1 MIVYKLFILAENQY
15 IKEIKKEG
23 NMKKILKEY
32 GIITIGL
39 ILVLISFEF
48 FFFPN
53 KIASGGVS
61 GLALV
66 INNILG
72 FDTGV
77 VMILCNAILFIL
89 AFALIGGN
97 FGIKSMYAA
106 FGLSFALS
114 IIEKNYI
121 VPALTTNLM
130 LASIFGSVLLALGSA
145 IMLTQ
150 DATTGGTSITAK
162 ILNKYAH
169 IDFGKG
175 LLISDSIVIMLAMY
189 TFGTELALFGLLSIY
204 LTGNLIDKFIDGLN
218 MSKQVMI
225 FTEQEKL
232 VSDYIINNID
242 RGCTVFYGKGGYTG
256 NNSCMILT
264 ILNRSQF
271 IKLKKFIKDN
281 ASDAFITV
289 NETSEVLGKGFKSL
303 SE

>member
-1 MIVYKLFILAENQY
+1 M
-15 IKEIKKEG
+15 
-23 NMKKILKEY
+23 KILKEY
-32 GIITIGL
+32 GIITLGL

-66 INNILG
+66 INNIIG
-72 FDTGV
+72 IDTGI
-77 VMILCNAILFIL
+77 VMIIANVILFVL
-89 AFALIGGN
+89 AFVFIGGN

-114 IIEKNYI
+114 IIEKKYTP
-121 VPALTTNLM
+121 VAVTSNLM
-130 LASIFGSVLLALGSA
+130 LASIFGSVLLALGTA

-162 ILNKYAH
+162 ILSKYAH
-169 IDFGKG
+169 IDFGKA

-218 MSKQVMI
+218 LSKQVMV
-225 FTEQEKL
+225 FTNQEQL
-232 VSDYIINNID
+232 VSDYIIKDID

-256 NNSCMILT
+256 KDNCVILT
-264 ILNRSQF
+264 ILTRSQF

-281 ASDAFITV
+281 DQNAFITV

-303 SE
+303 NE

>member
-1 MIVYKLFILAENQY
+1 M
-15 IKEIKKEG
+15 
-23 NMKKILKEY
+23 KILKEY
-32 GIITIGL
+32 GIITVGL

-66 INNILG
+66 INNIIG
-72 FDTGV
+72 IDTGI
-77 VMILCNAILFIL
+77 VMIIANVILFVL
-89 AFALIGGN
+89 AFVFIGGN

-114 IIEKNYI
+114 IIEKKYTP
-121 VPALTTNLM
+121 VAVTSNLM
-130 LASIFGSVLLALGSA
+130 LASIFGSVLLALGTA

-162 ILNKYAH
+162 ILSKYAH
-169 IDFGKG
+169 IDFGKA

-218 MSKQVMI
+218 LSKQVMV
-225 FTEQEKL
+225 FTNQEQL
-232 VSDYIINNID
+232 VSDYIIKDID

-256 NNSCMILT
+256 KDNCVILT
-264 ILNRSQF
+264 ILNRNQF
-271 IKLKKFIKDN
+271 IKLKKFIKENDEN
-281 ASDAFITV
+281 AFITV

-303 SE
+303 NE

>member
-1 MIVYKLFILAENQY
+1 
-15 IKEIKKEG
+15 
-23 NMKKILKEY
+23 MKKILKEY

-72 FDTGV
+72 FDTGI
-77 VMILCNAILFIL
+77 VMIVCNAILFIL
-89 AFALIGGN
+89 AFVLIGGN

-114 IIEKNYI
+114 IIEKNYTI
-121 VPALTTNLM
+121 SAVTNNLM

-232 VSDYIINNID
+232 ISDYIINDID

-256 NNSCMILT
+256 KHSCMILT

-271 IKLKKFIKDN
+271 IKLKKFIKDKD
-281 ASDAFITV
+281 SEAFITV

>member
-1 MIVYKLFILAENQY
+1 
-15 IKEIKKEG
+15 
-23 NMKKILKEY
+23 MKKILKEY
-32 GIITIGL
+32 GIITVGL

-77 VMILCNAILFIL
+77 VMIVCNAILFIL
-89 AFALIGGN
+89 AFVLIGGN
-97 FGIKSMYAA
+97 FGIKSLYAA

-114 IIEKNYI
+114 IIEKNYT
-121 VPALTTNLM
+121 VPALTNNLM

-204 LTGNLIDKFIDGLN
+204 LTGNLIDKFIDGFN

-232 VSDYIINNID
+232 VSNYIINNID

-281 ASDAFITV
+281 DADAFITV

-303 SE
+303 GE

>member
-1 MIVYKLFILAENQY
+1 M
-15 IKEIKKEG
+15 
-23 NMKKILKEY
+23 KILKEY
-32 GIITIGL
+32 AIITIGV

-66 INNILG
+66 INNIMG
-72 FDTGV
+72 IDTGI
-77 VMILCNAILFIL
+77 VMIIANVILFVL
-89 AFALIGGN
+89 AFVFIGGN

-114 IIEKNYI
+114 IIEKKYTP
-121 VPALTTNLM
+121 VAVTSNLM
-130 LASIFGSVLLALGSA
+130 LASIFGSVLLALGTA

-162 ILNKYAH
+162 ILSKYAH
-169 IDFGKG
+169 IDFGKA

-218 MSKQVMI
+218 LSKQVMV
-225 FTEQEKL
+225 FTNQEQL
-232 VSDYIINNID
+232 VSDYIIKDID

-256 NNSCMILT
+256 KDNCVILT
-264 ILNRSQF
+264 ILTRSQF

-281 ASDAFITV
+281 DQNAFITV

-303 SE
+303 NE

>member
-1 MIVYKLFILAENQY
+1 
-15 IKEIKKEG
+15 
-23 NMKKILKEY
+23 MKKILKEY

-39 ILVLISFEF
+39 LLVLISFEF

-72 FDTGV
+72 FDTGI
-77 VMILCNAILFIL
+77 VMIVCNAILFIL
-89 AFALIGGN
+89 AFVLIGGN

-114 IIEKNYI
+114 IIEKNYT
-121 VPALTTNLM
+121 VPAVTNNLM

-232 VSDYIINNID
+232 VSDYIINDID

-256 NNSCMILT
+256 KHSCMVLT

-281 ASDAFITV
+281 DANAFITV

>member
-1 MIVYKLFILAENQY
+1 
-15 IKEIKKEG
+15 
-23 NMKKILKEY
+23 MKKILKEY

-77 VMILCNAILFIL
+77 VMIVCNAILFIL
-89 AFALIGGN
+89 AFVLIGGN

-114 IIEKNYI
+114 IIEKNYV
-121 VPALTTNLM
+121 VPAVTNNLM

-225 FTEQEKL
+225 FTEQEQL
-232 VSDYIINNID
+232 VSDYIIKDID

-256 NNSCMILT
+256 KHSCMILT

-281 ASDAFITV
+281 DSDAFITV

>member
-1 MIVYKLFILAENQY
+1 
-15 IKEIKKEG
+15 
-23 NMKKILKEY
+23 MKKLKEY
-32 GIITIGL
+32 GIITIGV
-39 ILVLISFEF
+39 ILVIISFEF

-66 INNILG
+66 INNMFG
-72 FDTGV
+72 FDTGI
-77 VMILCNAILFIL
+77 VMIICNAVLFVL
-89 AFALIGGN
+89 AFVFIGGN
-97 FGIKSMYAA
+97 FGIKSLYAA

-114 IIEKNYI
+114 IIEKTYTP
-121 VPALTTNLM
+121 VAFTDNLM

-162 ILNKYAH
+162 ILSKYAH

-175 LLISDSIVIMLAMY
+175 LLISDSIVILLAMY
-189 TFGTELALFGLLSIY
+189 TFGTERALFGLLSIY
-204 LTGNLIDKFIDGLN
+204 LTGNLIDKFIDGFNL
-218 MSKQVMI
+218 SKQVMI

-232 VSDYIINNID
+232 VSDYIIKDID

-256 NNSCMILT
+256 KHSCMILT
-264 ILNRSQF
+264 ILNRSEF
-271 IKLKKFIKDN
+271 IKLKKFIMNYDEN
-281 ASDAFITV
+281 AFITV

-303 SE
+303 NE